1 MTRNDRT
8 NEERVLEELDVYPRL
23 PLDVAAAEGC
33 ELVLADGRR
42 VLDLYGG
49 HCVNTLGA
57 NDPGLARVLA
67 RQWRT
72 LSFATNL
79 LDHAARHEFL
89 AAFEHTLP
97 PLHGAVRGER
107 SERWRVFCSNSGAEA
122 NENALK
128 LALDSTQRA
137 VVVCFGGAFHGRTA
151 AAAAVTDGK
160 KAFPKAPFEVRRVPF
175 GDIAAAEAAIDG
187 SVAAVILEPIQ
198 SLAGVV
204 DPPAG
209 FLAALRAACDRAGA
223 VLVFDEVQTAS
234 GRLGSFWAAQH
245 FGVVP
250 DVLTT
255 AKGAA
260 GGLPIGLTVA
270 RASHTAHAKHGTL
283 GSTFGGGPLVLA
295 AAAEV
300 ARRVAAPGFLANVR
314 ASSQAL
320 RAAALSAP
328 GSPVVAVRGAGLL
341 LGLVLA
347 EGLTAASVRDAL
359 LERGV
364 LVGTSNDAR
373 VLRLSPPLT
382 FAPGDSE
389 RLALALE
396 GLSLEVSR

>member
-1 MTRNDRT
+1 MNVTGSSETLR
-8 NEERVLEELDVYPRL
+8 EIEVYPRL
-23 PLDVAAAEGC
+23 PVPVASASGC

-57 NDPGLARVLA
+57 GDAGLERVLA

-79 LDHAARHEFL
+79 LDHAPRHEFL
-89 AAFEHTLP
+89 AAFERTLP
-97 PLHGAVRGER
+97 PRHAG
-107 SERWRVFCSNSGAEA
+107 ERWRVFCSNSGAEA

-137 VVVCFGGAFHGRTA
+137 TVVTFAGAFHGRTA

-175 GDIAAAEAAIDG
+175 GDVAAAEQAID
-187 SVAAVILEPIQ
+187 SCVAAVILEPIQ

-223 VLVFDEVQTAS
+223 VLVYDEVQTGN

-250 DVLTT
+250 DVFTT

-270 RASHTAHAKHGTL
+270 RERCTAHAKHGTL

-295 AAAEV
+295 AAAAV
-300 ARRVAAPGFLANVR
+300 ARRIAAPGFLENVR
-314 ASSQAL
+314 ASSHAL
-320 RAAALSAP
+320 RAAALRSAKKGGP
-328 GSPVVAVRGAGLL
+328 IVAVRGAGLL
-341 LGLVLA
+341 LGLVLD
-347 EGLTAASVRDAL
+347 EGLAAASARDVL

-382 FAPGDSE
+382 LAPGDSE

-396 GLSLEVSR
+396 GLSAEVSR

>member
-1 MTRNDRT
+1 M
-8 NEERVLEELDVYPRL
+8 ELAEIDVYPRL
-23 PLDVAAAEGC
+23 PVPVRSAKGC
-33 ELVLADGRR
+33 ELVLGDGRS

-57 NDPGLARVLA
+57 GDAGLERVIQ
-67 RQWRT
+67 RQWKR

-79 LDHAARHEFL
+79 LDHAPRREFL
-89 AAFEHTLP
+89 TALAPTLP
-97 PLHGAVRGER
+97 MRADGEP
-107 SERWRVFCSNSGAEA
+107 WRVFCSNSGAEA

-128 LALDSTQRA
+128 LALDATERA
-137 VVVCFGGAFHGRTA
+137 VVVAFTGAFHGRTA
-151 AAAAVTDGK
+151 GAAAVTDGK
-160 KAFPKAPFEVRRVPF
+160 QAFPKTPFEVRRVAF
-175 GDIAAAEAAIDG
+175 GDIAAARAAIDT

-204 DPPAG
+204 DPPSG
-209 FLAALRAACDRAGA
+209 FLEALRAACERVGA
-223 VLVFDEVQTAS
+223 ALVFDEVQTGN

-250 DVLTT
+250 DLFTT

-260 GGLPIGLTVA
+260 GGLPIGLTIA
-270 RASHTAHAKHGTL
+270 RERFTRHAQHGTL

-300 ARRVAAPGFLANVR
+300 ARRVAASGFLTHVR
-314 ASSQAL
+314 VASSAL
-320 RAAALSAP
+320 RAAAER
-328 GSPVVAVRGAGLL
+328 GPVASVRGAGLL
-341 LGLVLA
+341 LGLVLD
-347 EGLTAASVRDAL
+347 EGLAAADVRDAL

-364 LVGTSNDAR
+364 LVGTSNDPR

-382 FAPGDSE
+382 LQPEQAE

-396 GLSLEVSR
+396 SLFLERSR